1 MSIGIQITIVIG
13 MEQDIGFI
21 IKVKQTDTTGI
32 AGLAI
37 VTDCISVAVA
47 Q

>member
-1 MSIGIQITIVIG
+1 MSIGIQIGIAIG

-21 IKVKQTDTTGI
+21 IKAMQTDTI
-32 AGLAI
+32 AGLAMYPI
-37 VTDCISVAVA
+37 AS